1 MNNVNSYGEFFSRL
15 MQVGGASCVFLSFG
29 HCFYT
34 PNTTAN
40 GQHSNISAAWRL
52 RTCYAILKQSIKEV
66 NIFYL
71 FWLYFLGPLSTFL

>member
-1 MNNVNSYGEFFSRL
+1 MNNVNSCGEFLSRL

-34 PNTTAN
+34 PNKTAN

-52 RTCYAILKQSIKEV
+52 RTCYAILKQLIKV
-66 NIFYL
+66 APNKWPFSRGKDFL
-71 FWLYFLGPLSTFL
+71 FV